1 MSRAD
6 ILARYSTD
14 NQNADSIEVQVEK
27 CTEWC
32 KQHGYA
38 IVNVY
43 ADYAVSGMKDTRPQ
57 YNQMMQNLRAGEAD
71 TVVIY
76 DQSRMF
82 RKMTAW
88 FAFRDELT
96 EMGIKVIS
104 ITQPMIGKD
113 LRDPANFLVESN
125 MAVFNQMWVLQ
136 TRQKVMEKMR
146 YMAATQQHTGGKPA
160 LGYKVVLDGD
170 KKRLAIE
177 EAEAQIV
184 HRIFDAYAS
193 GQSYREIIAGL
204 NRDGIK
210 TKRGSAYGVNSLHD
224 LLKNKKYIG
233 IVEYGAHPYSES
245 GRRNTHG
252 SVDENVI
259 RVEIPDL
266 AIIDRKT
273 FDTVQQRMKENKKN
287 QGGRPATRREYPL
300 KGKIFCAECKS
311 SMTVRISKG
320 NLFYY
325 ACAAQ
330 KRQHQ
335 CTAKPI
341 RCDYLEQRVADAVRA
356 ALGTPENKQFLIRI
370 LREQAEA
377 IQGTAASSLL
387 ALIDEERNT
396 TAQLNN
402 AINAVLAGLMSDQ
415 LKAKIAEL
423 ETKKS
428 DLEKRIT
435 ALKRQVDA
443 SCIPEERLTQMLD
456 YIISAKSEN
465 AALFAIV
472 ARVEVGPDD
481 ITIWTIFDADPNGR
495 IDFASKD
502 DVLITHGVPSGVPSV
517 FITAFGML
525 KIRVQR

>member
-1 MSRAD
+1 MNKAD

-32 KQHGYA
+32 KQHGYT

-57 YNQMMQNLRAGEAD
+57 YNLMMQNLRIGEAD

-76 DQSRMF
+76 DQSRMY
-82 RKMTAW
+82 RKLTAW

-96 EMGIKVIS
+96 EIGVKVVS
-104 ITQPMIGKD
+104 VTQPMIGKD
-113 LRDPANFLVESN
+113 LRDPTNFMTEGS
-125 MAVFNQMWVLQ
+125 MALFNQVWVLQ
-136 TRQKVMEKMR
+136 TRQKVIEKMR
-146 YMAATQQHTGGKPA
+146 YLANTQQHTGGKPA

-170 KKRLAIE
+170 KKRLAID

-184 HRIFDAYAS
+184 RRIFEAYAN
-193 GQSYREIIAGL
+193 GQSYSSIIGAL
-204 NRDGIK
+204 NRDGLK
-210 TKRGSAYGVNSLHD
+210 TKRGSAFGSNSLHD

-259 RVEIPDL
+259 TVGIPEL
-266 AIIDRKT
+266 AIVDKQT
-273 FDTVQQRMKENKKN
+273 FETVQHRMAINKKN
-287 QGGRPATRREYPL
+287 QSGRPATRREYPL
-300 KGKIFCAECKS
+300 KGKVFCAQCKS
-311 SMTVRISKG
+311 AMSIKISME
-320 NLFYY
+320 NYFYY
-325 ACAAQ
+325 DCTGK

-335 CTAKPI
+335 CKATPI

-356 ALGTPENKQFLIRI
+356 SLGSPENKKHLLRI
-370 LREQAEA
+370 LREQAEN
-377 IQGTAASSLL
+377 IQGNAASALL
-387 ALIDEERNT
+387 ALIDEERNV

-415 LKAKIAEL
+415 LKNKV
-423 ETKKS
+423 T
-428 DLEKRIT
+428 DLEAKKAALQERIS

-443 SCIPEERLTQMLD
+443 VSIPEENLRQLLD
-456 YIISAKSEN
+456 YIISSGSEDS
-465 AALFAIV
+465 AILSIV
-472 ARVEVGPDD
+472 ARVEVGPDQ
-481 ITIWTIFDADPNGR
+481 ITIWTIFDTDPNGK
-495 IDFASKD
+495 IDYKSD
-502 DVLITHGVPSGVPSV
+502 DELLITHGVPSGVPSV
-517 FITAFGML
+517 FINAYGML
-525 KIRVQR
+525 KIQVRR